1 MPLFRIVYHVRDR
14 AYVHLVKEDVA
25 RNRLELRRLALADAE
40 PAPPRE
46 EHP

>member
-25 RNRLELRRLALADAE
+25 RDRLELRRLALARRGAG
-40 PAPPRE
+40 APRDELP
-46 EHP
+46 